1 MVMVSP
7 PVSLKVVAATF
18 MIHKVRMTSGAY
30 HLCFPMSAGSG
41 SRLPK
46 PAEFKLVADA
56 KG

>member
-18 MIHKVRMTSGAY
+18 MTHKVRMTWGAY
-30 HLCFPMSAGSG
+30 CFPMSAGSG